1 MSCCYLACFK
11 TFLYYKVDHLKDP
24 VSGTWQ
30 RRRSSTDAVMPLT
43 KSLFAILLSCCFS
56 LLTWMQPADYP
67 CCAICNCKSG
77 AAVLRLQAL
86 HLPGP
91 QQTAASLCLISLH
104 SSVALRLLQVLQ
116 MFEQFEVLDYARTG
130 SKATEDFELP
140 EGPVQGPT
148 GPLVHT
154 LEPLLRR
161 YGMPTKLN
169 KGVVELIADHV
180 VCKQGDTLS
189 PGQAALLRVFDV
201 KMAAFKMTLLCC
213 WASEGGAASAQTIG
227 VLSAV
232 IWQDSPNV
240 ICHCCSPCCAS
251 CCFEVSYLL

>member
-1 MSCCYLACFK
+1 
-11 TFLYYKVDHLKDP
+11 
-24 VSGTWQ
+24 
-30 RRRSSTDAVMPLT
+30 
-43 KSLFAILLSCCFS
+43 
-56 LLTWMQPADYP
+56 
-67 CCAICNCKSG
+67 
-77 AAVLRLQAL
+77 
-86 HLPGP
+86 
-91 QQTAASLCLISLH
+91 
-104 SSVALRLLQVLQ
+104 

-140 EGPVQGPT
+140 EGAVQGPT

-213 WASEGGAASAQTIG
+213 WASEGGSASAQKQGT
-227 VLSAV
+227 LSAV
-232 IWQDSPNV
+232 ILQDSPSL
-240 ICHCCSPCCAS
+240 ICHC
-251 CCFEVSYLL
+251 

>member
-1 MSCCYLACFK
+1 
-11 TFLYYKVDHLKDP
+11 
-24 VSGTWQ
+24 
-30 RRRSSTDAVMPLT
+30 
-43 KSLFAILLSCCFS
+43 
-56 LLTWMQPADYP
+56 
-67 CCAICNCKSG
+67 
-77 AAVLRLQAL
+77 
-86 HLPGP
+86 
-91 QQTAASLCLISLH
+91 
-104 SSVALRLLQVLQ
+104 

-213 WASEGGAASAQTIG
+213 WASEGGSASAQKTG

-232 IWQDSPNV
+232 ILQDSPNV
-240 ICHCCSPCCAS
+240 ICHCAARVVYHDQWLLQGLTIVLTRQFSWSVHVLAFS
-251 CCFEVSYLL
+251 CVSVS

>member
-1 MSCCYLACFK
+1 M
-11 TFLYYKVDHLKDP
+11 
-24 VSGTWQ
+24 
-30 RRRSSTDAVMPLT
+30 
-43 KSLFAILLSCCFS
+43 
-56 LLTWMQPADYP
+56 
-67 CCAICNCKSG
+67 
-77 AAVLRLQAL
+77 RLQAL
-86 HLPGP
+86 HLSGH
-91 QQTAASLCLISLH
+91 QQTAATLCPISLH
-104 SSVALRLLQVLQ
+104 SSADLLLLQVLQ

-213 WASEGGAASAQTIG
+213 WASEGGSATIHKTG
-227 VLSAV
+227 MLSAA
-232 IWQDSPNV
+232 ILQDSPNMV
-240 ICHCCSPCCAS
+240 CHCRSPCCGS
-251 CCFEVSYLL
+251 

>member
-1 MSCCYLACFK
+1 MPKSK
-11 TFLYYKVDHLKDP
+11 RNKV
-24 VSGTWQ
+24 V
-30 RRRSSTDAVMPLT
+30 PLT
-43 KSLFAILLSCCFS
+43 KTKKKTKEWKEGAITTVRKLCDEYPVVYLFKYQNMRNESFKLFREDHLETSRFCMGSNKVLKVALGREESDEYKQNISELSNRIRGKIGLFF
-56 LLTWMQPADYP
+56 T
-67 CCAICNCKSG
+67 
-77 AAVLRLQAL
+77 RL
-86 HLPGP
+86 P
-91 QQTAASLCLISLH
+91 QQE
-104 SSVALRLLQVLQ
+104 VLQ

-213 WASEGGAASAQTIG
+213 WASEGDKIT
-227 VLSAV
+227 VLAED
-232 IWQDSPNV
+232 DSDDEEGEG
-240 ICHCCSPCCAS
+240 
-251 CCFEVSYLL
+251 FEGQGTEEIILP